1 MATQI
6 TWVIEQMWVKPQE
19 DGHTDV
25 VVTAAWRCNGVD
37 GNYNG
42 TVYGTAGFTLE
53 QGASFTP
60 YDELTQDE
68 VLGWCWANGVDK
80 DATEANVEGQ
90 IQNQIDPP
98 IIIPPLPWAP
108 EPAPLTE

>member
-1 MATQI
+1 MEI

-19 DGHTDV
+19 DGQTDV

-37 GNYNG
+37 GEYSG

-60 YDELTQDE
+60 YDQLTQDQ

-80 DATEANVEGQ
+80 DEVEANVTAQ
-90 IQNQIDPP
+90 IQNQITPP
-98 IIIPPLPWAP
+98 IITPALPWAP
-108 EPAPLTE
+108 N